1 MTVVRRVRLSNGQ
14 ELEVDATEPDLL
26 AILEAL
32 YRQVTLERSL
42 DAYDD
47 KMKEL
52 RHVVAQLQPEERDA
66 YLVESLF
73 SASVRYEHEL
83 FEAYE
88 RKLADGGARRKGR
101 GRHTS
106 EA

>member
-1 MTVVRRVRLSNGQ
+1 MTPVRKVRLSNGQ
-14 ELEVDATEPDLL
+14 ELEVDAAEPDLL

-52 RHVVAQLQPEERDA
+52 RNVVAQLLPEERDA

-73 SASVRYEHEL
+73 SASVRFENEL

-88 RKLADGGARRKGR
+88 RKLAEGGARRKGR
-101 GRHTS
+101 GRPGQ
-106 EA
+106 A

>member
-1 MTVVRRVRLSNGQ
+1 VRLSNGQ
-14 ELEVDATEPDLL
+14 ELEVDAAEPDLL

-47 KMKEL
+47 KMKEI
-52 RHVVAQLQPEERDA
+52 RHFVAQLLPEERDA

-73 SASVRYEHEL
+73 SASVRYENEL

-88 RKLADGGARRKGR
+88 RKLAEGASRRKGR
-101 GRHTS
+101 GRATGQ
-106 EA
+106 A

>member
-1 MTVVRRVRLSNGQ
+1 VRLSNGQ
-14 ELEVDATEPDLL
+14 EIEVDAAEPDLL

-47 KMKEL
+47 KMQEL
-52 RHVVAQLQPEERDA
+52 RNVVAQMLPEERDA

-73 SASVRYEHEL
+73 SASVRFENEL

-88 RKLADGGARRKGR
+88 RKLAEGGSRRKAR
-101 GRHTS
+101 GRPGQ
-106 EA
+106 A

>member
-1 MTVVRRVRLSNGQ
+1 MTAVRKLRLSSGQ
-14 ELEVDATEPDLL
+14 ELEVDAAEPDLL

-52 RHVVAQLQPEERDA
+52 RHVVAQLLPEERDA

-88 RKLADGGARRKGR
+88 RKLCEGGARRKGR